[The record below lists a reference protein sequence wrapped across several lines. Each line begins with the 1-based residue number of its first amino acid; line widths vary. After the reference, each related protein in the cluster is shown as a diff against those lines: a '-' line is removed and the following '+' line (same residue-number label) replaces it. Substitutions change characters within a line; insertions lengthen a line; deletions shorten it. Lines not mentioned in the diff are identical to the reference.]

1 MGPFLVL
8 VSLCTFG
15 ASDNMLKAFGQG
27 HDALRFAVRED
38 GDGVDETAVE
48 GEFKLKSQ
56 GLWKGDERERERGG
70 GEREERRER
79 EKREREGEN
88 MGERE
93 EGEWESAS
101 HTAGKRE
108 STLYHITY

>member
-1 MGPFLVL
+1 M
-8 VSLCTFG
+8 
-15 ASDNMLKAFGQG
+15 KAFGQG

-56 GLWKGDERERERGG
+56 GLRKGDERERGG

-79 EKREREGEN
+79 EKRESGSQHHIQQ
-88 MGERE
+88 GT
-93 EGEWESAS
+93 
-101 HTAGKRE
+101 H
-108 STLYHITY
+108 STI